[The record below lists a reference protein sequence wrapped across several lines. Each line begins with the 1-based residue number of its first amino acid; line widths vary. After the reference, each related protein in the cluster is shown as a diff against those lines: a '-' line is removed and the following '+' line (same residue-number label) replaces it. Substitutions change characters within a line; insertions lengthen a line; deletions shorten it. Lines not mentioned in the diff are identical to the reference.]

1 MPLAWDVRNKP
12 ARAFKNSLLQ
22 LKMGDRNPVL
32 LISRL
37 YAEYMVRVAPGIEL
51 DELWNSLNLPL
62 IRVLDVQTDIGRM
75 E

>member
-1 MPLAWDVRNKP
+1 
-12 ARAFKNSLLQ
+12 
-22 LKMGDRNPVL
+22 MGDRNPVL

-37 YAEYMVRVAPGIEL
+37 YAEYMVRVVPGIEL